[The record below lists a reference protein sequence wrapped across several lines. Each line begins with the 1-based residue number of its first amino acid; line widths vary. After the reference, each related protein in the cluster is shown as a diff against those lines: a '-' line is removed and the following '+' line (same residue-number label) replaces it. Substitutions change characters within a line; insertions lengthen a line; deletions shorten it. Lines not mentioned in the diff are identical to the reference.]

1 MNRHQKNLM
10 KTLQS
15 LLLVLIT
22 LSGGSVE
29 AASWLTD
36 FEAAKTQAAREG
48 KTVMINFTG
57 SDWCGW
63 CIRLK
68 QEVFSKPEFESF
80 AAKNLVLV
88 EIDFPKRKPQTANMQ
103 KANATLAD
111 KYQVG
116 GYPTLLF
123 VNAHGKEVHR
133 GSYEPGGANVFV
145 QRTAKAIGAAV
156 GPSAAIPVAA
166 RPAPKAPEPEL
177 PLYGGAPAAP
187 PAKFTDLVLKGISG
201 TKDRRFAL
209 LNNQTLAAGDTA
221 VVKLED
227 GSLKV
232 RCLEI
237 RERSVLV
244 AVDGQTEPREIPLRE
259 IK

>member
-1 MNRHQKNLM
+1 M
-10 KTLQS
+10 KLLQS
-15 LLLVLIT
+15 LFLVAFT
-22 LSGGSVE
+22 LSSVS
-29 AASWLTD
+29 AQAVSWLTD

-48 KTVMINFTG
+48 KTIMINFTG
-57 SDWCGW
+57 SDWAEW
-63 CIRLK
+63 CIKLK

-80 AAKNLVLV
+80 ATRNLVLV
-88 EIDFPKRKPQTANMQ
+88 EIDFPKRKPQPANVQ
-103 KANATLAD
+103 KANAALAD

-116 GYPTLLF
+116 RYPTLLF
-123 VNAHGKEVHR
+123 VNAQGKEVYR
-133 GSYEPGGANVFV
+133 GGYEPGGANVFV
-145 QRTAKAIGAAV
+145 QRTAKAIGTVA

-166 RPAPKAPEPEL
+166 RPAPKTPEPEL

-209 LNNQTLAAGDTA
+209 LNNQTLAVGDTA

-227 GSLKV
+227 GSVKV